1 MTVAAADPSTH
12 TLKPRTRAELG
23 ADERRLVADYWWSRS
38 EGELTSWVGFG
49 HVLEDLRAEGSPEA
63 VLELAERAVRDEHKH
78 SMFCREWAVRFGHPG
93 NTEIQ
98 PRSLAPLQ
106 FRGASAAENR
116 VLRILMCCF
125 TETVGCFILRHVRK
139 VVTDPELRL
148 LNQRHLADEL
158 QHSRVGW
165 GHLATLQPRAR
176 LIVRRWAP
184 AALSLLPAAC
194 CEGPE
199 LDREDLVP
207 FGYFTPRLLRA
218 AHDEALAE
226 VILPGLVHLGLRE
239 AA

>member
-1 MTVAAADPSTH
+1 MTSQSAVASTH
-12 TLKPRTRAELG
+12 PSHARSRADLD

-49 HVLEDLRAEGSPEA
+49 HVLEDLRAEGSPSA
-63 VLELAERAVRDEHKH
+63 VLELAERAVLDEHKH
-78 SMFCREWAVRFGHPG
+78 SMFCREWAIRFGHPG
-93 NTEIQ
+93 DTEIV
-98 PRSLAPLQ
+98 PRSREPLR
-106 FRGASAAENR
+106 FRGATDAENR

-139 VVTDPELRL
+139 VVSDPELRL

-165 GHLATLQPRAR
+165 GHLATLKPDAR
-176 LIVRRWAP
+176 DVVRRWAP
-184 AALSLLPAAC
+184 IVLSVLPEAC

-199 LDREDLVP
+199 LDREELVP

-226 VILPGLVHLGLRE
+226 VILPGLAHLGLRE
-239 AA
+239 MS